1 MQVSIIICTRNRAE
15 HLRPTLDS
23 LAAVTVPADWS
34 VELILVDNGS
44 TDDTRPVMHSFTHP
58 ALHIRILQVNT
69 PGKSKA
75 LNRAVKAANGK
86 VLLFTDDD
94 VRVPPQWIGGMCRPI
109 LCGEADAVAG
119 GVELASSVQADWM
132 NPQHRSQLAS
142 TEQMSPQAPEHLIG
156 ANMAVGQHVFEII
169 PQFDPELGPGALGL
183 GEDTLLGWQLQEAGF
198 ELVTAFDVA
207 VEHHPDSPRLTPQG
221 FRHAAA
227 KTGRSEAYINY
238 HWRNQTD
245 WNVVS
250 LLGGLVFF
258 GLKLAWWRLRHW
270 RTMRDEDQPYMKE
283 FDLVR
288 RLYRVRQHLV
298 ERGRDPKYA
307 PYGLVKRRAPDG
319 TEPTSQATPCEAT
332 SL

>member
-1 MQVSIIICTRNRAE
+1 
-15 HLRPTLDS
+15 
-23 LAAVTVPADWS
+23 
-34 VELILVDNGS
+34 
-44 TDDTRPVMHSFTHP
+44 
-58 ALHIRILQVNT
+58 
-69 PGKSKA
+69 
-75 LNRAVKAANGK
+75 
-86 VLLFTDDD
+86 
-94 VRVPPQWIGGMCRPI
+94 MCKPI
-109 LCGEADAVAG
+109 LNGAADAVAG
-119 GVELASSVQADWM
+119 GVELAPSVQTDWM
-132 NPQHRSQLAS
+132 KPQHRSQLAS

-270 RTMRDEDQPYMKE
+270 RTMRDEDQLYMKE

-319 TEPTSQATPCEAT
+319 TEPTPQATPCEAT